1 MAVIAPH
8 IQDYLQR
15 SSWIRKMFETGAELK
30 ARHGMDAVCDF
41 SLGNPDLA
49 PPEEVFSALEQ
60 LARRDQRFGY
70 MPNPGFPEARE
81 ALAVFLSQEQ
91 GVAVAAQDVVLTC
104 GAAGAL
110 NSVFRAVLEPGD
122 EVLCPAPFFVEYGFY
137 AENFGG
143 RLCPVSSRAED
154 FSLDVDAM
162 AQAIG
167 PKTRVVL
174 INSPH
179 NPTGRVYSE
188 EELRALAAIL
198 TQKSKALGR
207 DILLVSDEPYRF
219 LTYDDTP
226 VPPLLTLYP
235 FTVVVSSFSKSLGL
249 AGERIGYAL
258 VNPAMP
264 DKKDL
269 LAGLVLTNRILG
281 FVNAPAVGQ
290 RLMQQALG
298 ARVDVSIYGRRR
310 QAMVEVLEGAGI
322 TFFMPQ
328 GAFYFF
334 PQAPGGD
341 DLAFVQALQQEL
353 ILAVPGRGFGFP
365 GYFRLAF
372 CVDEAVIR
380 RSASGFKKAAAA
392 FR

>member
-1 MAVIAPH
+1 MAVIASH
-8 IQDYLQR
+8 IQNYLER

-30 ARHGMDAVCDF
+30 SRHGAEAVCDF

-60 LARRDQRFGY
+60 LTRRDQRFGY
-70 MPNPGFPEARE
+70 MPNSGYPETRE
-81 ALAVFLSQEQ
+81 ALAAFLTKEQ
-91 GVAVAAQDVVLTC
+91 GAAVEAQDVVLTC

-122 EVLCPAPFFVEYGFY
+122 EVLCPAPFFVEYAFY

-154 FSLDVDAM
+154 FSLDMDAM
-162 AQAIG
+162 ARAIG

-179 NPTGRVYSE
+179 NPTGRVYAA
-188 EELRALAAIL
+188 EELRALAEIL
-198 TQKSKALGR
+198 TVKSRTFGR
-207 DILLVSDEPYRF
+207 DILLISDEPYRF
-219 LTYDDTP
+219 LTYDGTP
-226 VPPLLTLYP
+226 VPSLLPLYP

-264 DKKDL
+264 DKQNL

-281 FVNAPAVGQ
+281 FVNAPALGQ
-290 RLMQQALG
+290 RLAQQALG
-298 ARVDVSIYGRRR
+298 ARVDVSVYFRRR
-310 QAMVEVLEGAGI
+310 QAMAEVLKGAGI
-322 TFFMPQ
+322 SFFMPQ

-341 DLAFVQALQQEL
+341 DLAFVRVLQEEL
-353 ILAVPGRGFGFP
+353 VLAVPGKGFGFP

-372 CVDEAVIR
+372 CVDESIIR
-380 RSASGFKKAAAA
+380 RSAPGFKKAAAV
-392 FR
+392 FG